1 LISIALLMKGVS
13 PSQRLRCGAG
23 INSPARKEID
33 PTAATWPVDLE
44 QAFSKGILPGR
55 EPTGVVSIFESSS

>member
-1 LISIALLMKGVS
+1 LISIALLMKGVY
-13 PSQRLRCGAG
+13 PSQRLRGGAR
-23 INSPARKEID
+23 ISSRKEID